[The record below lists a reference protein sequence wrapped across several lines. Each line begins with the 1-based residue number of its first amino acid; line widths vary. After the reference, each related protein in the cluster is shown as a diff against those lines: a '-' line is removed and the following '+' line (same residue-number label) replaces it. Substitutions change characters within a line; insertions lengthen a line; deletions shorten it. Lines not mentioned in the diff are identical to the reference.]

1 MPITIITY
9 FCRENGHVNDD
20 NPEANGDEDDV
31 ICLSPS
37 PPNKKETLKNGGKV
51 GSQVAAK

>member
-1 MPITIITY
+1 M
-9 FCRENGHVNDD
+9 NDG
-20 NPEANGDEDDV
+20 NPEANGEEDDV